1 MIYMEDSNL
10 SDIDSVDLDILKI
23 LSEDGRTVFNKIA
36 EELNKSPVTI
46 KKHVL
51 DLEEKG
57 LIEGYGAKVSLDKL
71 GYNLIAFI
79 EITISKGKMFEVEE
93 KIARNPNVFGVYDIT
108 GTYDALI
115 MARFKSRMQLSNMIK
130 DIHKS
135 PYVERTNTHIILNVI
150 KEGTSLKEILEN
162 ENLD

>member
-1 MIYMEDSNL
+1 MEESKL
-10 SDIDSVDLDILKI
+10 TDIDVVDFEILKI
-23 LSEDGRTVFNKIA
+23 LSEDGRVAYNKIA
-36 EELNKSPVTI
+36 DELNKSPVTI
-46 KKHVL
+46 KKHVI

-57 LIEGYGAKVSLDKL
+57 IIEGYGAKVNLDKL
-71 GYNLIAFI
+71 GFNLIAFI
-79 EITISKGKMFEVEE
+79 EITVSKGKMFEVEE

-115 MARFKSRMQLSNMIK
+115 MARFKSREQLSDMIK

-150 KEGTSLKEILEN
+150 KEGTNVAEVLEN
-162 ENLD
+162 ENL

>member
-1 MIYMEDSNL
+1 MEDSKL
-10 SDIDSVDLDILKI
+10 SDIDSVDLEILKI

-36 EELNKSPVTI
+36 DELNKSPVTI

-57 LIEGYGAKVSLDKL
+57 LIEGYGAKVSFDKL

-115 MARFKSRMQLSNMIK
+115 MGRFKSRMQLSNMIK

>member
-1 MIYMEDSNL
+1 MEDTNL
-10 SDIDSVDLDILKI
+10 SDIDSVDLEILKI

-36 EELNKSPVTI
+36 DELNKSPVTI

-57 LIEGYGAKVSLDKL
+57 LIEGYGAKVSFDKL
-71 GYNLIAFI
+71 GYNLIACI

-135 PYVERTNTHIILNVI
+135 PNVERTNTHIILNVI

>member
-1 MIYMEDSNL
+1 MMEESKL
-10 SDIDSVDLDILKI
+10 TDIDAVDFEILKI
-23 LSEDGRTVFNKIA
+23 LSEDGRVAYNKIA

-46 KKHVL
+46 KKHVI

-57 LIEGYGAKVSLDKL
+57 IIEGYGAKVNLDKL
-71 GYNLIAFI
+71 GFNLIAFI
-79 EITISKGKMFEVEE
+79 EITVSKGKMFEVEE

-108 GTYDALI
+108 GTYDALV
-115 MARFKSRMQLSNMIK
+115 MARFKSREQLSDMIK

-150 KEGTSLKEILEN
+150 KEGTNLAEVLEN
-162 ENLD
+162 ENI

>member
-1 MIYMEDSNL
+1 MEDSNL
-10 SDIDSVDLDILKI
+10 SDIDSVDLEILKI

-57 LIEGYGAKVSLDKL
+57 LIEGYGAKVSFDKL

-115 MARFKSRMQLSNMIK
+115 MARFKSRMQLSDMIK

>member
-1 MIYMEDSNL
+1 MEDSNSL
-10 SDIDSVDLDILKI
+10 DIDEVDLDILKI
-23 LSEDGRTVFNKIA
+23 LSEDGRIAFNKIA
-36 EELNKSPVTI
+36 EELTKSPVTI

-51 DLEEKG
+51 ELEEKG
-57 LIEGYGAKVSLDKL
+57 IIEGYGAKINFDKL

-108 GTYDALI
+108 GTYDALVL
-115 MARFKSRMQLSNMIK
+115 ARFKSRTQLSDMIK

-150 KEGTSLKEILEN
+150 KEGTNLTEILES
-162 ENLD
+162 ENYG

>member
-1 MIYMEDSNL
+1 MYMEDSKL
-10 SDIDSVDLDILKI
+10 SDIDSVDLEILKI

-36 EELNKSPVTI
+36 DELNKSPVTI

-57 LIEGYGAKVSLDKL
+57 LIEGYGAKVSFDKL

-115 MARFKSRMQLSNMIK
+115 MGRFKSRMQLSNMIK